1 MRKKFSSFY
10 TPVVEKDE
18 HKKTKEYKK
27 LSPKMRNAVDDIFKK
42 MDTKPSDFLN
52 TFDKTINMVSKKYK
66 VPEKELMG
74 YFEKKMALKLI
85 RHCGTIT
92 ASTLG
97 DDAAHGIALGKLGN
111 GNAFRVSEFAGK
123 DVFIKVTSISD
134 STAVTSSNGLY
145 LRASNTVNIVP
156 EGNRSPIV
164 GGDTG
169 VRVALDGTD
178 TDSSDAGDIV
188 RLEDEASGGAV

>member
-1 MRKKFSSFY
+1 
-10 TPVVEKDE
+10 
-18 HKKTKEYKK
+18 
-27 LSPKMRNAVDDIFKK
+27 
-42 MDTKPSDFLN
+42 
-52 TFDKTINMVSKKYK
+52 
-66 VPEKELMG
+66 
-74 YFEKKMALKLI
+74 MALKLI

-97 DDAAHGIALGKLGN
+97 DDASHGIALGKLGN

-188 RLEDEASGGAV
+188 RLEDEASGGAVLVDAAEENFFISVINETGGQDGAVHIEVVTQANPV

>member
-1 MRKKFSSFY
+1 
-10 TPVVEKDE
+10 
-18 HKKTKEYKK
+18 
-27 LSPKMRNAVDDIFKK
+27 
-42 MDTKPSDFLN
+42 
-52 TFDKTINMVSKKYK
+52 
-66 VPEKELMG
+66 
-74 YFEKKMALKLI
+74 MALKLI

-169 VRVALDGTD
+169 VRDALDGTD

-188 RLEDEASGGAV
+188 RLEDEASGGAVLVDAAEENFFISVINETGGQDGAVHIEVVTQANPV

>member
-1 MRKKFSSFY
+1 
-10 TPVVEKDE
+10 
-18 HKKTKEYKK
+18 
-27 LSPKMRNAVDDIFKK
+27 
-42 MDTKPSDFLN
+42 
-52 TFDKTINMVSKKYK
+52 
-66 VPEKELMG
+66 
-74 YFEKKMALKLI
+74 MALKLI

-188 RLEDEASGGAV
+188 RLEDEASGGAVLVDAAEENFLISVINETGGQDGAVHIEVVTQANPV

>member
-1 MRKKFSSFY
+1 
-10 TPVVEKDE
+10 
-18 HKKTKEYKK
+18 
-27 LSPKMRNAVDDIFKK
+27 
-42 MDTKPSDFLN
+42 
-52 TFDKTINMVSKKYK
+52 
-66 VPEKELMG
+66 
-74 YFEKKMALKLI
+74 MALKLI

-164 GGDTG
+164 GGDTA

-188 RLEDEASGGAV
+188 RLEDEASGGAVLVDAAEENFFISVINETGGQDGAVHIEVVTQANPV

>member
-1 MRKKFSSFY
+1 
-10 TPVVEKDE
+10 
-18 HKKTKEYKK
+18 
-27 LSPKMRNAVDDIFKK
+27 
-42 MDTKPSDFLN
+42 
-52 TFDKTINMVSKKYK
+52 
-66 VPEKELMG
+66 
-74 YFEKKMALKLI
+74 MALKLI

-178 TDSSDAGDIV
+178 TDRSDAGDIV
-188 RLEDEASGGAV
+188 RLEDEASGGAVLVDAAEENFFISVINETGGQDGAVHIEVVTQANPV